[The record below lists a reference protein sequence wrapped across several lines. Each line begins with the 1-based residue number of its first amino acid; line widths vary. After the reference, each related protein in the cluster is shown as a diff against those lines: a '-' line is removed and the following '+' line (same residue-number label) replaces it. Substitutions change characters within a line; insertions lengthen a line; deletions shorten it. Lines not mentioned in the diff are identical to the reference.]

1 MLQEL
6 KDILILQKR
15 ELEKRFNEKYISRES
30 KIKGLESDLIKI
42 IMGPRRAGKSFF
54 SIHYLRN
61 SNFGYINFD
70 DEKLINLNNYDE
82 LISAI
87 NLVYNN
93 PKILLFDEIQNLEN
107 WELFVNRL
115 QRQGYNLIITGSNS
129 KLLAKKLA
137 THLTGRHFQIYI
149 FPFSFKEYI
158 KLDNKELTTL
168 EIKEKLTNFLIVGGY
183 PEPYIKNL
191 DYVEYLRTLFNSIIY
206 KDIIKRYSIRATNEI
221 DDLALF
227 LLSNITKEY
236 SYLSLTKNI
245 KIKSSHTVK
254 KYINYLEESFI
265 FFNVNRFS
273 YKLKEQLRFNKK
285 IYCLDNGFI
294 QSKAF
299 KLSPD
304 IGKLY
309 ENLVAVELKRRELNN
324 QINIYYWKNEK
335 QEEIDFVIK
344 EGIKIK
350 QLVQVCFNIKNQKTK
365 NREIKALV
373 KGSKELKCD
382 NLLII
387 TDDYENEEN
396 IDKKLKIRFIPLW
409 KWLLD

>member
-1 MLQEL
+1 M
-6 KDILILQKR
+6 KSLILQKR

-129 KLLAKKLA
+129 KLLSKELA

-254 KYINYLEESFI
+254 KYINLS
-265 FFNVNRFS
+265 
-273 YKLKEQLRFNKK
+273 
-285 IYCLDNGFI
+285 GF
-294 QSKAF
+294 
-299 KLSPD
+299 
-304 IGKLY
+304 
-309 ENLVAVELKRRELNN
+309 R
-324 QINIYYWKNEK
+324 IN
-335 QEEIDFVIK
+335 
-344 EGIKIK
+344 
-350 QLVQVCFNIKNQKTK
+350 
-365 NREIKALV
+365 
-373 KGSKELKCD
+373 
-382 NLLII
+382 
-387 TDDYENEEN
+387 
-396 IDKKLKIRFIPLW
+396 
-409 KWLLD
+409 

>member
-129 KLLAKKLA
+129 KLLSKELA

-273 YKLKEQLRFNKK
+273 YKLKEQLN
-285 IYCLDNGFI
+285 
-294 QSKAF
+294 
-299 KLSPD
+299 
-304 IGKLY
+304 
-309 ENLVAVELKRRELNN
+309 
-324 QINIYYWKNEK
+324 
-335 QEEIDFVIK
+335 FV
-344 EGIKIK
+344 
-350 QLVQVCFNIKNQKTK
+350 Q
-365 NREIKALV
+365 
-373 KGSKELKCD
+373 
-382 NLLII
+382 
-387 TDDYENEEN
+387 
-396 IDKKLKIRFIPLW
+396 
-409 KWLLD
+409 